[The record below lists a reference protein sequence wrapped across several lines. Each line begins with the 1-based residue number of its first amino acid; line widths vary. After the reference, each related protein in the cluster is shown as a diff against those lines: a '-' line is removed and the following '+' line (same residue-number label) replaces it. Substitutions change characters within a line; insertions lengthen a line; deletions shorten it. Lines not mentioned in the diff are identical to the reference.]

1 MLAAA
6 WDECPGPLLF
16 VGAPAVPRES
26 LIIRAMS
33 ETLTRRTER
42 RTRQRAANRAAI
54 LEAAR
59 RVAARE
65 GAGELS
71 LRAVAG
77 EAGYAP
83 ASVYEY
89 FRNRAELVLALA
101 AEDMGS
107 LARAL
112 RETAAGRES
121 GPGSLAVPAKT
132 ALDLMRGSGALPAA
146 VATLEGGDAPPE
158 AERLFNG
165 RLIAVLTAFAEATGH
180 VPKTREEQGDVLLAA
195 ASVIGLAVLARA
207 GRLKTLGLEEEA
219 LLERL
224 DKRFAAAIS

>member
-1 MLAAA
+1 
-6 WDECPGPLLF
+6 
-16 VGAPAVPRES
+16 
-26 LIIRAMS
+26 MS
-33 ETLTRRTER
+33 EALVRRVER
-42 RTRQRAANRAAI
+42 RSRQRAANRTAI

-65 GAGELS
+65 GAGALS

-101 AEDMGS
+101 AEDLGG
-107 LARAL
+107 LARSLKEGTQARGAGTGAL
-112 RETAAGRES
+112 QMA
-121 GPGSLAVPAKT
+121 AKT
-132 ALDLMRGSGALPAA
+132 VLEVMLSSGALPAA
-146 VATLEGGDAPPE
+146 AATLHSGEAPTE

-165 RLIAVLTAFAEATGH
+165 KLITALTAFAEAAGRA
-180 VPKTREEQGDVLLAA
+180 PKTREEQADVVLLTAT
-195 ASVIGLAVLARA
+195 VTGLAVLARA
-207 GRLKTLGLEEEA
+207 GRLKTLGFEEDA

-224 DKRFAAAIS
+224 EKRFAAFP

>member
-1 MLAAA
+1 MRL
-6 WDECPGPLLF
+6 
-16 VGAPAVPRES
+16 
-26 LIIRAMS
+26 MS
-33 ETLTRRTER
+33 EALSRRTER
-42 RTRQRAANRAAI
+42 RTRQRAANRSAI
-54 LEAAR
+54 LDAAR

-65 GAGELS
+65 GAHELS

-112 RETAAGRES
+112 RETAVGREG
-121 GPGSLAVPAKT
+121 GPATLTVAAKT
-132 ALDLMRGSGALPAA
+132 ALGLMRGSGALPAA
-146 VATLEGGDAPPE
+146 VATLEGGAAPPE
-158 AERLFNG
+158 AERVFNG
-165 RLIAVLTAFAEATGH
+165 RLIAALTAFAEAAGR
-180 VPKTREEQGDVLLAA
+180 VPKTREEQADVVLAA
-195 ASVIGLAVLARA
+195 AAITGLAVLVRA
-207 GRLKTLGLEEEA
+207 GRLKTLGLEEDA

-224 DKRFAAAIS
+224 DSRFAAPIP

>member
-1 MLAAA
+1 
-6 WDECPGPLLF
+6 
-16 VGAPAVPRES
+16 
-26 LIIRAMS
+26 MS
-33 ETLTRRTER
+33 EALSRRIER
-42 RTRQRAANRAAI
+42 RSRQRAANRGAI

-107 LARAL
+107 LARAV
-112 RETAAGRES
+112 RESAVGRE
-121 GPGSLAVPAKT
+121 GGAGAFAAAAKA
-132 ALDLMRGSGALPAA
+132 ALDIMRVSGALSAA
-146 VATLEGGDAPPE
+146 TATLEGADAPPE

-165 RLIAVLTAFAEATGH
+165 KLIAALTAFAEATGRGTLR
-180 VPKTREEQGDVLLAA
+180 TRDEQGDVVLAA
-195 ASVIGLAVLARA
+195 AAVTGLAVLARA
-207 GRLKTLGLEEEA
+207 GRLKSLGLDEGA
-219 LLERL
+219 LLDRL
-224 DKRFAAAIS
+224 EKRFTPLS